1 MRTLILVCSLAAVAA
16 FATAADS
23 PSLTG
28 KWLLH
33 LSIVGN
39 ENDATCQLNQNGNEL
54 TGTCGAEQGTAQVSG
69 KIDDKKVAWSYKIDY
84 NGQPLTLKYAGTLAA
99 PDKIT
104 GSVTVEEFGVEGEF
118 TATQAK

>member
-1 MRTLILVCSLAAVAA
+1 MRTVILVCSLAAVAA
-16 FATAADS
+16 FATAAEP

-54 TGTCGAEQGTAQVSG
+54 TGTCGAEQGTAQLSG
-69 KIDDKKVAWSYKIDY
+69 KIEDKKVAWSYKIDY
-84 NGQPLTLKYAGTLAA
+84 NGQPLTLKYAGTLAS
-99 PDKIT
+99 PEKIT

>member
-1 MRTLILVCSLAAVAA
+1 MKTLILACSLAAAA
-16 FATAADS
+16 VSAPAAGQ

-33 LSIVGN
+33 LSVVGN
-39 ENDATCQLNQNGNEL
+39 ENDATCQFSQNGNEL
-54 TGTCGAEQGTAQVSG
+54 SGSCAAEQGTTQLAG
-69 KIDDKKVAWSYKIDY
+69 KIDDKKVSWSYKIDY

-99 PDKIT
+99 PEKIT

-118 TATQAK
+118 TATLAK